1 MNPLNNEAL
10 ALQDVLA
17 HPTEPS
23 EEDLSPVQCAD
34 AEIDMEAAE
43 AAEAAPISSY
53 TLLTEDDLRAFS
65 PPQWIIKGVL
75 PSHGLVVVFGPS
87 GSGKSFLVLDMLQSL
102 ALGKP
107 WFERRVTP
115 RSVTYVV
122 LEGEAGLAK
131 RVEAYRLRHGASS
144 LNIRYVAEPFSLLV
158 EDHIDNLLV
167 AIQAAGVGD
176 VVVLDTLS
184 RAMSGADENDGK
196 IMGAV
201 IAAAKVVH
209 DTLRG
214 LVLLVHHTGKDASRG
229 MRGHSSLIA
238 AVDCAIEVKRRG
250 DEREWMVAKSKD
262 GEDGASQP
270 FKLEVVN
277 LGTDSDGDAITSCVV
292 VPMQSAQ
299 PVQPV
304 ATKLLKLGGHQSI
317 AYKAL
322 QAHLGQSATTEN
334 GGAPP
339 GVAGIQLDQAV
350 GLVAPLIPVDVKRQ
364 KERAKDAIKGLIT
377 NGYFDEVEEWL
388 TIPHPAPQP

>member
-1 MNPLNNEAL
+1 
-10 ALQDVLA
+10 
-17 HPTEPS
+17 
-23 EEDLSPVQCAD
+23 
-34 AEIDMEAAE
+34 
-43 AAEAAPISSY
+43 
-53 TLLTEDDLRAFS
+53 
-65 PPQWIIKGVL
+65 
-75 PSHGLVVVFGPS
+75 
-87 GSGKSFLVLDMLQSL
+87 MLQSL

-115 RSVTYVV
+115 RLVTYVV

-214 LVLLVHHTGKDASRG
+214 LVLLVHHTAGKDASRG

-270 FKLEVVN
+270 FKLEVVS

-322 QAHLGQSATTEN
+322 ASTGQSATTEN

-350 GLVAPLIPVDVKRQ
+350 GLVAPADTGGRQ
-364 KERAKDAIKGLIT
+364 TPEGARQGCHQGTD
-377 NGYFDEVEEWL
+377 Y
-388 TIPHPAPQP
+388 